1 MAAMTHHGMLLG
13 LVVVVAGASSG
24 QIIEGRLM
32 REPLLSP
39 EQVAEMESRVIA
51 NPADREM
58 RLRLLRQ
65 YMALAPSQPGV
76 RAPFQAARLDHVLYF
91 IENVPADPMSASQ
104 LTYVPAQEGPFAD
117 AGDHAAVRS
126 AWIRAGDR
134 FPTDAEV
141 LMNAARFLYRED
153 PEDAERLLSRMAEQV
168 PSNRKVAAN
177 LGFLYAMDILGL
189 ISPSGGPGGRAPEV
203 RERLREHARI
213 ELDRSRNVLVL
224 AGAGIALPNLFPR
237 TEMARVPDGD
247 RSVFELA
254 AALMARARELGPQE
268 AELRGPMPLIRE
280 FQGFQEE
287 GTAETQAGAPTLRG
301 AAIVVGAEA
310 QAAKLLEKPEA
321 VFPPE
326 ALQAKIEGNVR
337 FDVVIGLDGRVESAT
352 LLSGHPLLVPAA
364 LEAVRRY
371 RYQPTLLNGTPVKVN
386 SQAEVRF
393 TLPR

>member
-1 MAAMTHHGMLLG
+1 MAAMTRHGMLLG

-24 QIIEGRLM
+24 QTIEARLM

-39 EQVAEMESRVIA
+39 EQVAQMESSLVA

-58 RLRLLRQ
+58 RLRLLRH
-65 YMALAPSQPGV
+65 YLALAPTQAGV

-91 IENVPADPMSASQ
+91 IENAPADLVSASQ
-104 LTYVPAQEGPFAD
+104 LTYVPGREGPFAD
-117 AGDHAAVRS
+117 AGDHANVRS

-134 FPTDAEV
+134 FPTDAAV
-141 LMNAARFLYRED
+141 LMNATRFLYRED
-153 PEDAERLLSRMAEQV
+153 PEEAERLLSRVAEQDA
-168 PSNRKVAAN
+168 SNRKVAAN

-213 ELDRSRNVLVL
+213 ELDRSRNVFVL
-224 AGAGIALPNLFPR
+224 AGAGTALPNLFPR
-237 TEMARVPDGD
+237 TEMVRVPDGG

-280 FQGFQEE
+280 FQEFQQEE
-287 GTAETQAGAPTLRG
+287 K
-301 AAIVVGAEA
+301 AEA
-310 QAAKLLEKPEA
+310 QAPVPAPGGRAIVVDAATQASKLVERPEA
-321 VFPPE
+321 VLPPE
-326 ALQAKIEGNVR
+326 AVEARITGSVR
-337 FDVVIGLDGRVESAT
+337 FDVVIGLDGRVESAS
-352 LLSGHPLLVPAA
+352 LVSGHPLLVQAA

-371 RYQPTLLNGTPVKVN
+371 RYQPTLLNGAPVKVN
-386 SQAEVRF
+386 TQAAVPFPLAR
-393 TLPR
+393 